1 MVASTQK
8 SVGGTSDNSLET
20 TIETRSIKGCLNGY
34 FCSDVVFN
42 LINEV
47 LPDTEINILGK
58 GLGFTL
64 HFRLSMN
71 QIWKK
76 ISKILPEKWDV
87 SGILGTT

>member
-20 TIETRSIKGCLNGY
+20 TIETRSIKGCLKGY
-34 FCSDVVFN
+34 FCSEVVFN
-42 LINEV
+42 LSNEV
-47 LPDTEINILGK
+47 LPDTEINVLGK

-76 ISKILPEKWDV
+76 ISKIFPEKWDV